1 MTEQQP
7 NPMQMAEGEAF
18 KVGELDLNGKSG
30 YSGRMDFGAL
40 LLCRKGKIELS
51 IDDLHCTLRRNTSV
65 MILPGSMVSL
75 TSPSD
80 DLRISYFAFSA
91 QLFAE
96 AAFRLDIDFMRIIK
110 QYPFHNNTLEEGR
123 NIDLWLRILEHSY
136 RDTEN
141 RFRNTITRN
150 RLQNALL
157 EAYDRVLRHSGI
169 TAERQENSSRRQE
182 LFTRFISLVQQ
193 HASGEREVAFYA
205 EQLCISTRYLSTI
218 VHAISGHT
226 AKEIIDHTVILEIK
240 MLLRTTDLSVQEIA
254 YRLRFPDQS
263 YLGRF
268 FRKHVGQS
276 PSEFRL
282 ENK

>member
-1 MTEQQP
+1 MTEQQL

-18 KVGELDLNGKSG
+18 KVGELDLSGKSG

-51 IDDLHCTLRRNTSV
+51 IDDLRCTLRRNTSA

-110 QYPFHNNTLEEGR
+110 QYPFRNNTLEEGR
-123 NIDLWLRILEHSY
+123 NIDLWLRILDHSY